1 MDECLFIRCM
11 PYPYWLNM
19 NQHQGS
25 CTLRSSHMIL
35 LPCRLASSRP
45 KLLTRPYVVEKR
57 EAGFERYGMATD
69 ASLSRTSA
77 YSPVPHT
84 SPSAPISVLFVCVCI
99 SVFAGWSQSLCFL
112 CLSTGCRYLR
122 SQMWALFAQD
132 NSLCIW
138 KQTTPPQK
146 NLNKWRDLLWCV
158 WAGSESFWRL
168 LRQFLLCSLHSWSQ
182 VLDHKWL
189 VLNIGRSSPDG
200 SVIQSHLKYKWPYE
214 ITRAQFSVSG
224 DIREVI
230 VILEFGVSQFLYF
243 YTEM

>member
-84 SPSAPISVLFVCVCI
+84 SPSAPISVLFVCVCVYLFLQGYLRVCVF
-99 SVFAGWSQSLCFL
+99 SVFPLVVDICGHRCVHCSHKIIHSVFGNKQPPPKKIKKINEETYCGVFELDLKVFEDYYDSFCCAVCTAGPRCW
-112 CLSTGCRYLR
+112 
-122 SQMWALFAQD
+122 
-132 NSLCIW
+132 
-138 KQTTPPQK
+138 
-146 NLNKWRDLLWCV
+146 
-158 WAGSESFWRL
+158 
-168 LRQFLLCSLHSWSQ
+168 
-182 VLDHKWL
+182 
-189 VLNIGRSSPDG
+189 
-200 SVIQSHLKYKWPYE
+200 
-214 ITRAQFSVSG
+214 ITSG
-224 DIREVI
+224 
-230 VILEFGVSQFLYF
+230 
-243 YTEM
+243 